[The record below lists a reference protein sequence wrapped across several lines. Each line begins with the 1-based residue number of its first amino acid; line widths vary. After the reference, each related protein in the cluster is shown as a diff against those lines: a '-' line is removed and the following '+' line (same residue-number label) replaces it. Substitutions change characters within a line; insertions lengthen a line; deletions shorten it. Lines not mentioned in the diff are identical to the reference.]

1 MTGIENGQVRALAAD
16 QAIARARVLP
26 LVRVAL
32 LKTGNDI
39 ARDAK
44 IIGNAKFSNRA
55 TGATVNSI
63 SATMVNAT
71 TAEVGPTTYYAKFVE
86 DGTSRM
92 APKPFMG
99 PAAERHEPAFLQA
112 VALIGMEGMGS

>member
-1 MTGIENGQVRALAAD
+1 MPIENGQVRALVAE

-44 IIGNAKFSNRA
+44 AIANAKFSDKA
-55 TGATVNSI
+55 TGATANSI
-63 SATMVNAT
+63 SASMVNAT

-99 PAAERHEPAFLQA
+99 PAAERNTPAFLQA
-112 VALIGMEGMGS
+112 LTLIGLEGAGG